1 MLRSFRGRGRKLL
14 PRFDGPYEIIEKIS
28 QVAYRLRLPASY
40 QGHTVLNI
48 AHLELYKKADEI
60 NITRPTI
67 PSLRKTFEDLEE
79 FEVDQ
84 IVDSRYVKG
93 PNGRKIRK
101 YKVRWK
107 GYEPKYNTW
116 ETRQNLRNAPEALR
130 TYDMTLRDP
139 LGNSS
144 ASRI

>member
-1 MLRSFRGRGRKLL
+1 M
-14 PRFDGPYEIIEKIS
+14 
-28 QVAYRLRLPASY
+28 
-40 QGHTVLNI
+40 LNI

-60 NITRPTI
+60 DTLRPTL

-79 FEVDQ
+79 FEVAQ

-93 PNGRKIRK
+93 PNGRKIQK

-107 GYEPKYNTW
+107 GYEPKYDTW
-116 ETRQNLRNAPEALR
+116 ETRQNLRNVPEALR
-130 TYDMTLRDP
+130 TYKMAQHDP

-144 ASRI
+144 ASRCRAAM